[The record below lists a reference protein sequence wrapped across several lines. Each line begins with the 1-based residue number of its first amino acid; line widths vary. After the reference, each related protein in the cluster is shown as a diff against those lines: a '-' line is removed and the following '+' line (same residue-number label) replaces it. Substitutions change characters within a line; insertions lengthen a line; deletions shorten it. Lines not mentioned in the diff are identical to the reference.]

1 MSCQKCLEI
10 MLCNQIWPLII
21 KTAHQ
26 FCCWTTWKNKKKGG
40 GTFWV
45 PPSLSLSLLINW
57 TACFFIFPSS
67 LSSPSP
73 LAPPLSFFISRIVT
87 WRWKRE
93 WIDEIDWL
101 IAAAAAARCCR
112 RRCRSN
118 HPLSVCAPF
127 LYRPTKVPKP
137 SHMTTYFARVRDVH
151 H

>member
-1 MSCQKCLEI
+1 MSCHAKSASR
-10 MLCNQIWPLII
+10 LCFVIKYDHWSSRRLINFAAELHEKI
-21 KTAHQ
+21 KKRWRNFLGST
-26 FCCWTTWKNKKKGG
+26 
-40 GTFWV
+40 
-45 PPSLSLSLLINW
+45 LSLSLLINW

-101 IAAAAAARCCR
+101 IAAAAARCCR